1 MTLLINLII
10 YSKMSQLEDQLAPL
24 ISKNISLSSNDKNSI
39 LSSLKLLVYSQ
50 KNSEIYIVFKRD
62 NNSFALNNQ
71 KNLFFKAQGISMFDS
86 NQNMFNIGN
95 FNNKGTSINKY
106 QESSQKTSNSYS
118 LLIIIFKHSQNVCR
132 EKELIN
138 IQFTNSIKDD
148 INSIYLHPH
157 NQNQLVLFSKS
168 KIYLIDNLSSLS
180 GQSVEA
186 LQINDINQYHNLS
199 FTQFRWSYFDNYYGV
214 LFSNSTFGFFSID
227 SNKCI
232 ALVSDENSNI
242 VDFQFCP
249 PEERGFER
257 FFVFFLYDDGIIK
270 IGGPI
275 FPNEF
280 TISYLYFFN
289 MKNALISSIENL
301 RLLSQE
307 KVSSQNIDN
316 VLYGMSILNE
326 LTLCKVSESSQ
337 NDTVNIQINQNLQ
350 SLNQNVMTKKLY
362 IHSNY
367 TSLLSQDENVKYKQL
382 FILNKRPLTLL
393 RCNNR
398 GVIEVIIVAEEILPV
413 KINRMN
419 FNSIIEN
426 GDNMSNYQV
435 EKIMLTKS
443 NEVLIND
450 VYDFSD
456 LTKKDGDG
464 TAVVIGI
471 KGNVYYIK
479 FDYIDS
485 FNQLIVRENVNI
497 DKSIYDFSSRIKQII
512 SSTQFK
518 NASEIKTPF
527 MKSLGQE
534 KSSRIPVYFVH
545 LGENKVLFVSYH
557 PEKKFL
563 VKMVNI
569 NMNEYV
575 NHQNDKISS
584 KIDSYTF
591 YMQTNEKIQIIENDI
606 NEYNYPTDSNIK
618 EVDFVIK
625 KEYFDKYEDKEL
637 EKLLNIQLDKISCFY
652 ENIINQNY
660 SNIFARCDI
669 MLKVLNE
676 LSESVVDEQ
685 YKKALQMFASIEEQ
699 KEKIKKNN
707 VTIKNLIA
715 QISDKI
721 ENIHLT
727 SAITIKYINI
737 FEEFEKRN
745 IDDLKTLKE
754 TFNQIQKKF
763 EEILQKG
770 TLNNYYPQN
779 VKFEEDIL
787 ETDLRFKKDLFIDKI
802 KEFRTLIH
810 NSINE
815 LKNN

>member
-10 YSKMSQLEDQLAPL
+10 YSKMSQLDSQLAPL
-24 ISKNISLSSNDKNSI
+24 ISKNISLSNNNNNSI

-50 KNSEIYIVFKRD
+50 KNREIYIVFKKD
-62 NNSFALNNQ
+62 
-71 KNLFFKAQGISMFDS
+71 NLFSKAQATSMFDN
-86 NQNMFNIGN
+86 NQNKFSMGSY
-95 FNNKGTSINKY
+95 NNKGISINKY
-106 QESSQKTSNSYS
+106 QESTQNASNYS
-118 LLIIIFKHSQNVCR
+118 LLIIIFNPEQNVCK
-132 EKELIN
+132 EKALIN
-138 IQFTNSIKDD
+138 IQFNNSILED
-148 INSIYLHPH
+148 IASIYLHPN
-157 NQNQLVLFSKS
+157 NQNQLILFSKS

-186 LQINDINQYHNLS
+186 FQINDINQYHNLS
-199 FTQFRWSYFDNYYGV
+199 FIQFRWSYFDNYYGV
-214 LFSNSTFGFFSID
+214 LFSNSTFGFFCID

-232 ALVSDENSNI
+232 ALVSDENNNI

-257 FFVFFLYDDGIIK
+257 FYVFFLYDDGIIK
-270 IGGPI
+270 TAGPI

-289 MKNALISSIENL
+289 MKNTLISTIENL
-301 RLLSQE
+301 RLISPE
-307 KVSSQNIDN
+307 KMSSQNLDN

-337 NDTVNIQINQNLQ
+337 NDTVNIKINQNLQ
-350 SLNQNVMTKKLY
+350 SLNQNVMTKKLFV
-362 IHSNY
+362 HLKN
-367 TSLLSQDENVKYKQL
+367 TSLFNQDENVKYKQL

-393 RCNNR
+393 RCNNK
-398 GVIEVIIVAEEILPV
+398 GVIEVIIIAEEILPV

-419 FNSIIEN
+419 FNSIFEN

-443 NEVLIND
+443 NDIIIND
-450 VYDFSD
+450 DYDFSD

-464 TAVVIGI
+464 TSIIIGI
-471 KGNVYYIK
+471 KGNIYSIS

-485 FNQLIVRENVNI
+485 FNQLIVRESVNI

-512 SSTQFK
+512 SSTTYK
-518 NASEIKTPF
+518 NASEIRAPF
-527 MKSLGQE
+527 MKSLVQE
-534 KSSRIPVYFVH
+534 KSSSFPVYFAY
-545 LGENKVLFVSYH
+545 LGGDKVLFISYH
-557 PEKKFL
+557 SEKKFL
-563 VKMVNI
+563 TKILNI
-569 NMNEYV
+569 NIKESTNQ
-575 NHQNDKISS
+575 QNDKITS
-584 KIDSYTF
+584 KIDSYPY
-591 YMQTNEKIQIIENDI
+591 YMQTNEKIQKIENDI
-606 NEYNYPTDSNIK
+606 NEYNYSTNSDIK

-637 EKLLNIQLDKISCFY
+637 EKLLNVQLNQLSCFY

-676 LSESVVDEQ
+676 LSESVLDEQ
-685 YKKALQMFASIEEQ
+685 YEKALQMFASIEEQ

-707 VTIKNLIA
+707 ITIRNLIK

-737 FEEFEKRN
+737 IQEFEKKN
-745 IDDLKTLKE
+745 IDDLKMLKE
-754 TFNQIQKKF
+754 AFNQIQIKF
-763 EEILQKG
+763 NEILQKG
-770 TLNNYYPQN
+770 TINNYYPQN

-787 ETDLRFKKDLFIDKI
+787 DKNLKLKKDLFIDKI
-802 KEFRTLIH
+802 KEFKSLIH
-810 NSINE
+810 NSKNE